1 MATPRPEETLAFL
14 NEYGQRKRGTNP
26 SLKGKN
32 LIAALALGL
41 FVIIILWLIFAL
53 VFSGDKT
60 QQSLTGIAAQQ
71 RDMYRWTNLAT
82 SNARKSETLNTA
94 AVMNAFLVTDNK
106 QLSTYIVDTYKIKDI
121 AKETDPLLNKTVD
134 KKLTNAAQNNRFDE
148 EFKNSVGS
156 GINKYKRDLKSAR
169 VNAKTAELQKLLDQA
184 LSHIEAVTLQ

>member
-14 NEYGQRKRGTNP
+14 NEYGQKKRRPNP

-60 QQSLTGIAAQQ
+60 QQNLTGIAAQQ

-156 GINKYKRDLKSAR
+156 GISKYKRDLKSAR
-169 VNAKTAELQKLLDQA
+169 ANAKTAELQKLLDQA